1 MKQVHLY
8 FFMPEKQTFSIKV
21 FAYILLNYFD
31 TDIGYEAR
39 HIMAISGHK
48 NEASI
53 RSYSSNVSEDQS
65 RDIIIIIYYY
75 LLKMNSFVT
84 KRLNYRSS

>member
-1 MKQVHLY
+1 VHLY

-39 HIMAISGHK
+39 HIMSISGHK

-75 LLKMNSFVT
+75 LLKMNFSFVT